1 MSLVLDVAGGRWKVA
16 VIEWRCGSR
25 EEVVGVAVTD
35 AHGLCRRQPLDFLGK
50 SFIWLSISSGLNVG

>member
-35 AHGLCRRQPLDFLGK
+35 APGLCRRQPLDFLGK
-50 SFIWLSISSGLNVG
+50 SFSFG